1 MLPTIC
7 PILSTLSWSCKSLQG
22 SILLVAHTL
31 TFVQLGV
38 WGQDLYSF
46 VFPLHY
52 NFNNLRLWREFFTVV
67 QYWCMFLMIFIFHYS
82 FQGAIGEKKKKKV
95 KTKSTVFTSLLCLEV
110 PWSILKKKIF
120 ENTYSSFH
128 NYLPIQLFYLLLRQL
143 GQFICSEK
151 KKRIFFIGIVKFND
165 KELYILFANDIQ
177 ISTLSV
183 VIPLSYFSFSKSLLF
198 SFCVSNQSNCT
209 WFIKCY

>member
-7 PILSTLSWSCKSLQG
+7 PILSPLSWSCKSLQG

-52 NFNNLRLWREFFTVV
+52 NFNNLSFKTMERVLYSCTVLV
-67 QYWCMFLMIFIFHYS
+67 HVSDDFYIPLFIS
-82 FQGAIGEKKKKKV
+82 RSNWEKKKKRWRPNQLY
-95 KTKSTVFTSLLCLEV
+95 SLLCFAWKSPGAFWRRKSLKTLIAPFIIICLFSFSTSYWNNWGNLYV
-110 PWSILKKKIF
+110 LRKKK
-120 ENTYSSFH
+120 
-128 NYLPIQLFYLLLRQL
+128 
-143 GQFICSEK
+143 K
-151 KKRIFFIGIVKFND
+151 IFFIGIVKFNN

-177 ISTLSV
+177 ISTLSI
-183 VIPLSYFSFSKSLLF
+183 VISLSYFSFSKSLLF
-198 SFCVSNQSNCT
+198 
-209 WFIKCY
+209 

>member
-7 PILSTLSWSCKSLQG
+7 PILSPLSWSCKSLQG

-52 NFNNLRLWREFFTVV
+52 NFNNLSFKTMERVLYSCTVLV
-67 QYWCMFLMIFIFHYS
+67 HVSDDFYIPLFIS
-82 FQGAIGEKKKKKV
+82 RSNWEKKKKV

-128 NYLPIQLFYLLLRQL
+128 NYLPIQLFYQLLKQL
-143 GQFICSEK
+143 GQFICSEEK
-151 KKRIFFIGIVKFND
+151 KKDLFIGIVKFNN

-177 ISTLSV
+177 ISTLSI
-183 VIPLSYFSFSKSLLF
+183 VISLSYFSFSKSLLF
-198 SFCVSNQSNCT
+198 
-209 WFIKCY
+209 